1 MSDRDRL
8 KHLFAVARSLPP
20 EQRDAFLA
28 AAAADAP
35 QVRDEVASLLQ
46 FDVEGDDPLEHGPRT
61 LVREVAL
68 GLVEPPAVGDL
79 VGPWR
84 IVDVAGRGGMG
95 IVYRAVRADA
105 AFDSVVALKFIHAG
119 LESQELVA
127 RFGRERDVLASLD
140 HPHIARLLDAG
151 VTPRGTPY
159 VAMEFVDGQSITRF
173 ADRQG
178 LDVDARLRLF
188 CDVCDAVEHA
198 HRHLVIHRDLKPDN
212 ILVTT
217 GGQVKLVDFGLAKL
231 LDDADD
237 GVQTVTRL
245 MTPTYASPEQ
255 LVGATLTTAA
265 DVYALAVVLYEL
277 LTGRLP
283 HPAGERQRDLAA
295 VVRGDSPRPP
305 SIAIAAGAAGA
316 GARMPTTATTA
327 RWRRRL
333 AGDLD
338 AIVLKAL
345 RHAPGAR
352 YQTAVAFA
360 DDLRRHLEG
369 RTVSARRGTW
379 RYRATTFARRNVIG
393 VAASAITAIALVAG
407 AGATWWQATAAARER
422 DRARIEQQR
431 AEQTVAFVQE
441 MLGAPSPTADGRDV
455 KVADL
460 LARARAR
467 ADVDLVEQPRLR
479 ASVLLTIGRTYFG
492 LGLYDDAASV
502 AGAGVDLLK
511 QLGAEPAVV
520 ADALVTYGEILN
532 EQGDIERA
540 GAILGESVALAERLS
555 PADPALL
562 ASALNELSSVHYA
575 ADRLDDA
582 EALDRRAME
591 LRRGLGPAHARDL
604 LESLNDLGV
613 VVGSRGRYA
622 EARVFHEEALAI
634 GRRELGAD
642 HPDVASTLG
651 SLAFVTL
658 RLGDAAAAEQAYREA
673 IDIRQRVLG
682 REHPDTLWV
691 QYLYAALLSDTK
703 RYDEAL
709 VQIAPVR
716 AARGTALPEAHP
728 LASAS
733 EQIAGSALL
742 GLNRLDEA
750 ERPLRESLRMRQ
762 AQLPADHWQILAAR
776 STLAG
781 WLIARQRYP
790 EAEAELRVVYPAMRA
805 KLGPDHAQVKVA
817 RERVRALY
825 AAWHKPVTIPL
836 D

>member
-295 VVRGDSPRPP
+295 VVRGESPRP
-305 SIAIAAGAAGA
+305 ANWH
-316 GARMPTTATTA
+316 A
-327 RWRRRL
+327 RWR
-333 AGDLD
+333 
-338 AIVLKAL
+338 
-345 RHAPGAR
+345 
-352 YQTAVAFA
+352 T
-360 DDLRRHLEG
+360 
-369 RTVSARRGTW
+369 
-379 RYRATTFARRNVIG
+379 
-393 VAASAITAIALVAG
+393 
-407 AGATWWQATAAARER
+407 
-422 DRARIEQQR
+422 
-431 AEQTVAFVQE
+431 
-441 MLGAPSPTADGRDV
+441 
-455 KVADL
+455 
-460 LARARAR
+460 
-467 ADVDLVEQPRLR
+467 PRLSRSR
-479 ASVLLTIGRTYFG
+479 AINRGSIP
-492 LGLYDDAASV
+492 AATSTPW
-502 AGAGVDLLK
+502 GGFS
-511 QLGAEPAVV
+511 
-520 ADALVTYGEILN
+520 T
-532 EQGDIERA
+532 
-540 GAILGESVALAERLS
+540 
-555 PADPALL
+555 
-562 ASALNELSSVHYA
+562 SS
-575 ADRLDDA
+575 
-582 EALDRRAME
+582 
-591 LRRGLGPAHARDL
+591 
-604 LESLNDLGV
+604 
-613 VVGSRGRYA
+613 
-622 EARVFHEEALAI
+622 
-634 GRRELGAD
+634 
-642 HPDVASTLG
+642 
-651 SLAFVTL
+651 
-658 RLGDAAAAEQAYREA
+658 
-673 IDIRQRVLG
+673 
-682 REHPDTLWV
+682 
-691 QYLYAALLSDTK
+691 
-703 RYDEAL
+703 
-709 VQIAPVR
+709 
-716 AARGTALPEAHP
+716 
-728 LASAS
+728 
-733 EQIAGSALL
+733 
-742 GLNRLDEA
+742 
-750 ERPLRESLRMRQ
+750 
-762 AQLPADHWQILAAR
+762 
-776 STLAG
+776 
-781 WLIARQRYP
+781 
-790 EAEAELRVVYPAMRA
+790 
-805 KLGPDHAQVKVA
+805 
-817 RERVRALY
+817 
-825 AAWHKPVTIPL
+825 
-836 D
+836 